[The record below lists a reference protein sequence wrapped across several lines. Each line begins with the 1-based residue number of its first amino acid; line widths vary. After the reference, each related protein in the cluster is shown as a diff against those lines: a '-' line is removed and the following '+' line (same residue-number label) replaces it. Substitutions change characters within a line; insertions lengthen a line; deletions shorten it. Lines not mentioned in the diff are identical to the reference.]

1 MTSPSFAGD
10 QDKVGEPQ
18 FDQKHNDITN
28 VSSVGGRGEP
38 DRGEEPRS
46 LSHAMLTYDILIV
59 GSGGAGLYAALES
72 RLEEDLHVAVLTKV
86 YPTRSHTGAAQGGVN
101 AALGNRDP
109 TDTWEQHWFD
119 TIKGSDY
126 LADQDAAELMCREA
140 PEVVRELEHWGA
152 PFYRTE
158 DGRIAQ
164 RPFGGASKPRACYAA
179 DKVGHIM
186 LHTLYEQ
193 GLRHGVDYFNEWV
206 TLNLIHDGQRCM
218 GVTAYSIRTGRL
230 HTIQAKA
237 VILATGG
244 HGRIYWRRTSNAYG
258 NTGDGSAIAYR
269 AGLPLKD
276 MEFVQF
282 HPTGLRRSGILVTE
296 GARGEGG
303 HLLNVLGERFMA
315 RYAPDKMELGPRDL
329 VARAIETE
337 VREGHGGPDDELFLD
352 LTHLG
357 KDQIIERLPQIRQ
370 LCINFEGVDPVEEPI
385 PIKPTVHYSMGG
397 VHTDIN
403 GCTPIEGV
411 YAAGETACVSV
422 HGANRLGGNSLLDIL
437 VFGRR
442 AGRHAVGYARRIKL
456 GPMPQGAYDEAERC
470 LEELM
475 EGDGKETVAG
485 IRSDLGQ
492 IMATKA
498 GIYRHAAGLEEALG
512 DLEHLKDR
520 YRRMTIKDRSPVF
533 NTEMLAALELRNM
546 LTLAEVLTLGALART
561 ESRGA
566 HFREDFPQRDDE
578 GWLKHTVARLGSDGR
593 PALSFTP
600 VAVSRFAPEART
612 Y

>member
-1 MTSPSFAGD
+1 
-10 QDKVGEPQ
+10 
-18 FDQKHNDITN
+18 
-28 VSSVGGRGEP
+28 
-38 DRGEEPRS
+38 
-46 LSHAMLTYDILIV
+46 MLTYDILIV

-109 TDTWEQHWFD
+109 SDTWEEHWFD
-119 TIKGSDY
+119 TVKGSDY

-140 PEVVRELEHWGA
+140 PDVVRELEHWGA

-218 GVTAYSIRTGRL
+218 GVNAYNLRTGRL

-244 HGRIYWRRTSNAYG
+244 HGRIYWTRTSNAYG

-276 MEFVQF
+276 MEFIQF

-303 HLLNVLGERFMA
+303 YLLNGLGERFME

-329 VARAIETE
+329 VSRAIETE
-337 VREGHGGPDDELFLD
+337 VREGRGGPDDEAFLD

-357 KDQIIERLPQIRQ
+357 RERILERLPQIRQ
-370 LCINFEGVDPVEEPI
+370 LCIDFEGVDPVEEPI
-385 PIKPTVHYSMGG
+385 PIKPTAHYSMGG

-411 YAAGETACVSV
+411 YAAGEAACVSV

-442 AGRHAVGYARRIKL
+442 AGRHAVEYARRTKL
-456 GPMPQGAYDEAERC
+456 GPMPDSAFAEAETC
-470 LEELM
+470 LKELM

-485 IRSDLGQ
+485 IRRTLGRV
-492 IMATKA
+492 MSEKA
-498 GIYRHAAGLEEALG
+498 GIYRDAAGLDSALA
-512 DLEHLKDR
+512 DLEELKDR
-520 YRRMTIKDRSPVF
+520 YRKLMVTDRSAIF

-546 LTLAEVLTLGALART
+546 LTLAETVALGALART

-566 HFREDFPQRDDE
+566 HSREDHPERDDAN
-578 GWLKHTVARLGSDGR
+578 WLKHTVAVRGPGDR
-593 PALSFTP
+593 PELRFEP
-600 VAVSRFAPEART
+600 VVITRFQPEART